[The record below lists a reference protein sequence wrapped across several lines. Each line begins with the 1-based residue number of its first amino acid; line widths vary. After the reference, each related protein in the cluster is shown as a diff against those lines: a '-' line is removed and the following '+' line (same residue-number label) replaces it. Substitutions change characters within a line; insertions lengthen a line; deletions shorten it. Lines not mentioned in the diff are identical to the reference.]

1 MQWNFVEQ
9 SIPYIVSITTTN
21 PVDVDEEHQSDSQ
34 DINLLRLAYISGY
47 FESPRRLSLTELGQR
62 ASLSSNSVNKRLRRI
77 ITELV
82 RERIDP

>member
-21 PVDVDEEHQSDSQ
+21 PVDVVEEHQSDSQ

-62 ASLSSNSVNKRLRRI
+62 AGLSSNSVNRRLRRI
-77 ITELV
+77 IAELV
-82 RERIDP
+82 GERIDP